1 MPVMASAAAS
11 VSRILRTHSAAAR
24 LPVERNFSAAA
35 MESAVRLGIAREVGI
50 AANLDVQLLTRF
62 AANVVGARVADE
74 PSKEMSGI
82 PHYTVVETEGH
93 NLIVTDNHKNA
104 LYFYTI
110 DKDAKIGSD
119 LKLRGMV
126 DLKQVGKEVIKPE
139 NVKLR
144 D

>member
-1 MPVMASAAAS
+1 MKTKLSSGVVIGVLILALAGMLAS
-11 VSRILRTHSAAAR
+11 RG
-24 LPVERNFSAAA
+24 
-35 MESAVRLGIAREVGI
+35 LGS
-50 AANLDVQLLTRF
+50 
-62 AANVVGARVADE
+62 RVAEE

-93 NLIVTDNHKNA
+93 NLIVTDNHKNT

-110 DKDAKIGSD
+110 DKDATIGSD
-119 LKLRGMV
+119 LKLRGTV

-144 D
+144 E